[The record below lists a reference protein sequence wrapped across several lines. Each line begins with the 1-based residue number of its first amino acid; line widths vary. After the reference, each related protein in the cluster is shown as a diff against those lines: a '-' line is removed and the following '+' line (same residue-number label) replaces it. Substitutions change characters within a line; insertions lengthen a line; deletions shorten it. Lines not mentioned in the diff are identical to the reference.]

1 MWLAKLS
8 LRIIMWWKHVFKCR
22 GQYSGQIMDGQWDGK
37 ANSNVGVALTIF
49 SHLGGMSPICPLVPV
64 NAQLPLTSD
73 SRRYKSPH

>member
-1 MWLAKLS
+1 
-8 LRIIMWWKHVFKCR
+8 MWWKHELISAGANTAAKLFYEWDR
-22 GQYSGQIMDGQWDGK
+22 RWDGK

-49 SHLGGMSPICPLVPV
+49 SHLDGISPICPLVLV